1 MSGSHNPERGMR
13 RVTEAERG
21 IWRALDFWGPPG
33 A

>member
-1 MSGSHNPERGMR
+1 MTGSDAAAPGMR